1 MNQQIKITRHKRKA
15 VELEIDGILTPVG
28 KIQPTSSEGL
38 LPRPIN
44 LRGREVLINPI
55 RHCEERSDVAIS
67 SGSSL
72 LFFLLAP
79 SSPRALSPS
88 VFKGMRIS
96 SFIFYS
102 KENNL

>member
-55 RHCEERSDVAIS
+55 RYCEERSCFYQAILSCSCQDKMS
-67 SGSSL
+67 SNCQL
-72 LFFLLAP
+72 LC
-79 SSPRALSPS
+79 PRIR
-88 VFKGMRIS
+88 KD
-96 SFIFYS
+96 
-102 KENNL
+102 